1 MEIRRGEA
9 VGIVGRNGSGK
20 STLLKMICGT
30 LAATSGELEV
40 NGHIAPIL
48 SLGTGFDSNFTGREN
63 VNMNGAVIGFSPAET
78 KSRMGSIE
86 AFANIGDFFDRPV
99 KSYSSGMM
107 ARLAFAVAINADP
120 DILVVDEVLA
130 VGDEAFQRKCHSRIN
145 DLKNSGSTIL
155 FVSHSAGIVVDLCDR
170 AILLE
175 DGERLLTSDP
185 KTVVSWY
192 HKMLYASPEKRAAV
206 CEQISQIEAGGDAAD
221 FTSENSDR
229 ASTADGSIEVKADQE
244 ESEGFF
250 DPDLKSESRVEYEQ
264 RGAEI
269 LNARILGSDDLPRN
283 ILVAGRDYTYAY
295 DVVFH
300 EPAYLVRFGMML
312 NKVTGQPLGGQASH
326 PEFDG
331 LESAQRGQVAEV
343 RFRFRTLFS
352 PAHYFLNAGVLGVID
367 GEEAYLHRIID
378 ACVFRIEPLE
388 DLLVTGHV
396 DFSINQ
402 APAQVRLRSL
412 ATTESPG
419 AGAREPAV
427 LSSQSGDGD
436 LVGE

>member
-48 SLGTGFDSNFTGREN
+48 SLGTGFNPDFTGREN
-63 VNMNGAVIGFSPAET
+63 VSMNGAVIGFSPAET

-86 AFANIGDFFDRPV
+86 AFANIGDFFERPV
-99 KSYSSGMM
+99 NTYSSGMM

-120 DILVVDEVLA
+120 DILVVDEVLG
-130 VGDEAFQRKCHSRIN
+130 VGDEAFQRKCHARIH
-145 DLKNSGSTIL
+145 DLKNAGSTIL

-192 HKMLYASPEKRAAV
+192 QKMLYTSPEKRAAV
-206 CEQISQIEAGGDAAD
+206 CEEISRIDSGEDSENFPG
-221 FTSENSDR
+221 ENSDR
-229 ASTADGSIEVKADQE
+229 VDTTGGSVEVKEDRE

-250 DPDLKSESRVEYEQ
+250 DPGLKSESRVEYEQ

-269 LNARILGSDDLPRN
+269 LNVRILGSDNLPRN
-283 ILVAGRDYTYAY
+283 ILVAGREYTYAY
-295 DVVFH
+295 DVVFR

-326 PEFDG
+326 PEFEG
-331 LESAQRGQVAEV
+331 LETAQRGQVAEV
-343 RFRFRTLFS
+343 RFRFRALFN
-352 PAHYFLNAGVLGVID
+352 PAHYFLNAGVLGLID
-367 GEEAYLHRIID
+367 GEEVYLHRIID
-378 ACVFRIEPLE
+378 ACIFRIEPLE
-388 DLLVTGHV
+388 DLLITGYV

-402 APAQVRLRSL
+402 APAQVRLSYP
-412 ATTESPG
+412 AATESLG
-419 AGAREPAV
+419 AGARKPAV
-427 LSSQSGDGD
+427 LPPQAGDGD